1 MKRYLLLLIMT
12 CGIYCPNMAH
22 GTCLP
27 MPIVEN
33 KDNHKGEK
41 RTLNMTVYGKKGRHD
56 PPRSTMYLPSLELEG
71 NELYFTNYVPSCTLQ
86 LVDETGN
93 IFYETII
100 PEGTECWELPTDQLA
115 GCELRLIID
124 DVCYYCIL

>member
-1 MKRYLLLLIMT
+1 MT

-41 RTLNMTVYGKKGRHD
+41 RTLNMTVYGKKG
-56 PPRSTMYLPSLELEG
+56 SEKGIGGMYK
-71 NELYFTNYVPSCTLQ
+71 C
-86 LVDETGN
+86 
-93 IFYETII
+93 
-100 PEGTECWELPTDQLA
+100 
-115 GCELRLIID
+115 
-124 DVCYYCIL
+124 